1 MKHAQKMAMAAGHTA
16 AGKPPASVRT
26 SGRKQP
32 MNCAEFQSDLPLI
45 IDSGSSPAHD
55 EHLRACDV
63 CRDLVNDLRYIAD
76 QAKLL
81 VTMEEPSPRVW
92 NGIEERLKL
101 EGLVKPLVKSTASR
115 RPMHRVAEPYK

>member
-1 MKHAQKMAMAAGHTA
+1 MAI
-16 AGKPPASVRT
+16 GKTETVQPLCLHPDSRE
-26 SGRKQP
+26 RRREEP

-45 IDSGSSPAHD
+45 IDSGGSPAHD
-55 EHLRACDV
+55 QHLRDCDV

-92 NGIEERLKL
+92 NGIEEKLKL
-101 EGLVKPLVKSTASR
+101 EGLMKPSVVR
-115 RPMHRVAEPYK
+115 RPVH

>member
-1 MKHAQKMAMAAGHTA
+1 MIRHTQKLAMAAGQTA
-16 AGKPPASVRT
+16 AGKPPASVAIF
-26 SGRKQP
+26 GRKDQ
-32 MNCAEFQSDLPLI
+32 MTCTEFQSDLPLI

-55 EHLRACDV
+55 QHLRSCDV

-92 NGIEERLKL
+92 NGIEERLKR
-101 EGLVKPLVKSTASR
+101 EGLVKPMVKTDS
-115 RPMHRVAEPYK
+115 HRTTHRIAEPYK